1 MEHGNHNHGSHGTE
15 SNEMMAMSAVFTTG
29 THITLF
35 FSNWETSSIAT
46 YLLTLLLLFFL
57 AWFNRFLSVLRFQL
71 DTKARSTP
79 STPDLPELEPVT
91 VWRRRRFMD
100 KDRLS
105 PLPRG
110 TEHDKPNPGSD
121 PHCHVAP
128 SSEEPDEAEQVGLVS
143 RRSGKLHN
151 WGARPLHFLYSAW
164 VPSEAWSWRRDG
176 LRSFLEGLRAFV
188 GYILCVLH
196 RFNFALR
203 VNLR

>member
-1 MEHGNHNHGSHGTE
+1 
-15 SNEMMAMSAVFTTG
+15 MAMSAVFTTG

-46 YLLTLLLLFFL
+46 YLLTLLLLFLL

-79 STPDLPELEPVT
+79 STPDLPVLEPVT

-143 RRSGKLHN
+143 RRSGN
-151 WGARPLHFLYSAW
+151 AW

-188 GYILCVLH
+188 GYILMLAVMTFNVGVFCAVIAGIIIGELTLG
-196 RFNFALR
+196 RFAQGAPGWQDGACHA
-203 VNLR
+203 